1 MVKEMEIS
9 HGNENTV
16 KDKLTVTVSSSKV
29 SCEEAKFGDPP
40 PKCNQVMIWLEIWE
54 FYTVLYITAFQLTFC

>member
-1 MVKEMEIS
+1 MLAFSVTSLVCWVMVKEMEIS

-40 PKCNQVMIWLEIWE
+40 KCNQVMI
-54 FYTVLYITAFQLTFC
+54 